1 MKRHDDRAT
10 VTPLVVPEIVALP
23 AEIDLMNADL
33 VGQDLGAAFRRG
45 EAVVIADMSATRFCD
60 TSGARSLLLARDTAI
75 AHGAELRL
83 VIPAGAVMRALRIL
97 GADRLL
103 QIYPS
108 LDLALT
114 GARQERSGS
123 P

>member
-1 MKRHDDRAT
+1 MKRHDERAT

-33 VGQDLGAAFRRG
+33 IGQDLGAAFRRG

-114 GARQERSGS
+114 GAPQERSGS